1 MLPLF
6 TGIPAHFPHPEK
18 NEIVLWFF
26 HTLHRKK
33 GLNNDFT
40 PNTIPPAYHR
50 KASEFPPCLNACAC
64 NNFTSD
70 IPQVYRVSRAC
81 ILISENFK

>member
-40 PNTIPPAYHR
+40 PNTISPAYHR
-50 KASEFPPCLNACAC
+50 KASEFPHASTPVLV
-64 NNFTSD
+64 T
-70 IPQVYRVSRAC
+70 
-81 ILISENFK
+81 ILLQIFPRFIG